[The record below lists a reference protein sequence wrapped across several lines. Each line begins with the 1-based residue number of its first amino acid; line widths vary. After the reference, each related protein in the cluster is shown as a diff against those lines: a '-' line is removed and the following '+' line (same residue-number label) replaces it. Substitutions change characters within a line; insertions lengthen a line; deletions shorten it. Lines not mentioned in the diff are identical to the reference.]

1 MIWCNAK
8 HNLIQGLMAILLISF
23 CLVGCGSGTTGDSGA
38 VTPQGTI
45 DLDNLK
51 VGVPENIIEGAVLSF
66 QLDENPISRVG
77 GKNQY
82 LSITKDKSGGTYIAQ
97 CKDGYCYQLQALY
110 TESPV
115 SKEQALA
122 AVKSMLPSSAP
133 EQSKVD
139 TSELD
144 KGDSKYPKMSTS
156 YGDSYLSEL
165 YFTDSTGE
173 KVKLVN
179 VWDLKKAG
187 ENSPFAKGD
196 AKAQAEGSKEKTS
209 SN

>member
-45 DLDNLK
+45 DLENLK

-82 LSITKDKSGGTYIAQ
+82 LSINKDKQGGTYIAQ
-97 CKDGYCYQLQALY
+97 CKDGYCFQLQALY
-110 TESPV
+110 KDAPV
-115 SKEQALA
+115 TKEQALETA
-122 AVKSMLPSSAP
+122 KRMLPERTP

-139 TSELD
+139 DSEVTAGKVD
-144 KGDSKYPKMSTS
+144 NPREVIF
-156 YGDSYLSEL
+156 YGDDFYTEIV
-165 YFTDSTGE
+165 YVDKTGS
-173 KVKLVN
+173 KVQMVN
-179 VWDLKKAG
+179 VYDISKLK
-187 ENSPFAKGD
+187 ES
-196 AKAQAEGSKEKTS
+196 AKAEAPAAAPEAEKEKTS
-209 SN
+209 TN

>member
-51 VGVPENIIEGAVLSF
+51 VGVPENIIENAVLSF

-82 LSITKDKSGGTYIAQ
+82 LSITKDKKGGTYIAQ
-97 CKDGYCYQLQALY
+97 CKDGYCFELQALY
-110 TESPV
+110 QGEPI
-115 SKEQALA
+115 SKEQALET
-122 AVKSMLPSSAP
+122 VKHMLPERAP

-139 TSELD
+139 DSEVTAGKSD
-144 KGDSKYPKMSTS
+144 NPKEVTY
-156 YGDSYLSEL
+156 YGDNFYSEII
-165 YFTDSTGE
+165 YADKSGQ
-173 KVKLVN
+173 KVQIVN
-179 VWDLKKAG
+179 VWDTSKSAD
-187 ENSPFAKGD
+187 S
-196 AKAQAEGSKEKTS
+196 AKAEAPAASPEADKEKTS
-209 SN
+209 TN